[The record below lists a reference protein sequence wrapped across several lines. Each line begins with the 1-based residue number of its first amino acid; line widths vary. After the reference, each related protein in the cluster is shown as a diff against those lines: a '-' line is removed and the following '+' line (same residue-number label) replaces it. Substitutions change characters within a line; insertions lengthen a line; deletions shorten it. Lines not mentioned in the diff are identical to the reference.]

1 MKKEFIEQTK
11 KDFEEELKQLKS
23 DNMTIKEKYE
33 TSLIELEKAIK
44 EKEMR
49 EEKMKELGCAIQQ
62 CEEYQKK
69 YEKGLA
75 EIKKINREK
84 EEHEKKI
91 KELEQSLKGFEES
104 KTKYAESVKEIDN
117 LRAKA
122 TQATFE
128 FQEELKLAGR
138 KGQPDYTTN
147 EEKENLRRKAMVA
160 LEANNNLQVQCLKK
174 LEEKMKEIYI
184 LKRQIENLE
193 GKELAA
199 RESNSNEERC
209 LKEKEISN
217 LKDCIKQLEGGQ
229 ACTKLAN
236 ESLQTMVNNYR
247 KSVAELEE
255 TEKHLRTEISQQNIT
270 ILNLQEAL
278 LAAKQELEEIR
289 QKAAKEI
296 YKRVKIMNSLYTDL
310 VKVEEE
316 YSSSSKECE
325 NLSVLLN
332 NLRDDYLDL
341 EVENFNHL
349 QDIEMLDCLVL
360 KYQQINKLNEQ
371 SMRAV
376 VKKMKIEKQEYEN
389 VISYLKNEM
398 AILSDQLQKLQHLLK
413 IANTS
418 NLDMENKTLAGNL
431 IDAQAINN
439 VLQEQLKVAE
449 TQLAYEM
456 KMNKHYITLTE
467 ELQDKLS
474 SETVKNH
481 RIQQKVKEIQFQLEK
496 SNSFVRSLENTVK
509 DLESTIIIY
518 ERDLEMG
525 RKREK
530 QQDKEIEIYRKQL
543 RDISDKFMDLDE
555 KYKELEAEL
564 EIKNRSMLEKENKI
578 KQDYE
583 ERERVRA
590 DLGQQLTYAKEELG
604 GLRIEMNKTITA
616 QNALRL
622 ENEKLKTQLNTL
634 HVDRNSLEQQVVDR
648 TQEVEQYLQEIQNL
662 QADKETTEQK
672 YKILKTE
679 LQGLQSA
686 FDNLSKQ
693 YMNKA
698 ESLISLEM
706 ELVDTKSSHTQLCN
720 ESKKV
725 VDNVRCWL
733 EEQKEINLKLERNIK
748 EKESTINKLK
758 GEIRNLKC
766 HLTLPNKLPTTYE
779 RRPTHPLIRTSLMQ
793 ALSPTHPWSL
803 GSQGSESSYS
813 TNPAEGDEETATSD
827 IDTTESWLYRVES
840 MTEQLQRS
848 NNYWKNRIHDHE
860 YMVTRD
866 Q

>member
-236 ESLQTMVNNYR
+236 ESLQTM
-247 KSVAELEE
+247 
-255 TEKHLRTEISQQNIT
+255 
-270 ILNLQEAL
+270 
-278 LAAKQELEEIR
+278 
-289 QKAAKEI
+289 
-296 YKRVKIMNSLYTDL
+296 
-310 VKVEEE
+310 
-316 YSSSSKECE
+316 
-325 NLSVLLN
+325 
-332 NLRDDYLDL
+332 
-341 EVENFNHL
+341 
-349 QDIEMLDCLVL
+349 
-360 KYQQINKLNEQ
+360 Q

>member
-360 KYQQINKLNEQ
+360 KYQQINKLNE
-371 SMRAV
+371 
-376 VKKMKIEKQEYEN
+376 
-389 VISYLKNEM
+389 
-398 AILSDQLQKLQHLLK
+398 K